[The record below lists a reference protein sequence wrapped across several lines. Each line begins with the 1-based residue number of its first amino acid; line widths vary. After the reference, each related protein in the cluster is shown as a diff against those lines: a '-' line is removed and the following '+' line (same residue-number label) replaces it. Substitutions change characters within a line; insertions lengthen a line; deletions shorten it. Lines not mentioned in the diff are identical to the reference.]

1 MSAQLEA
8 SSGDVERAVPP
19 RIAKSGVDVEAA
31 ARAQLERIRDRL
43 GADWLR
49 AEARALTAQSRASG
63 GAVTAVVTPA
73 APAAPKVPRAK
84 VPRDIGQLT
93 KPTTLSS
100 ALKAASTTTDAK
112 LHPQLSAGAL
122 AMIFRTRAYPE
133 DLVLYVLHTA
143 RKMPKSRSAFSEQTV
158 IKLHDGMNAMVAILT
173 TPAARDVA
181 DALAPRT
188 LVRVSVGKYLPRARE
203 EGAELLNLRLL
214 ISSLAPVKDA
224 PLGPVTSI
232 TAINLRAVQ
241 PEGRDAVKELG
252 EVPPGQAVEK
262 KKRSRELGA
271 ASLSPGLEK
280 KKIDQTVTPD
290 VKGNMR
296 DKAAKSRAVHHP
308 SAMEDGQALFCEAGG
323 VDSESE
329 DGRNGDDSSG
339 PDDDGESSD
348 GAPAMCTGDWCSILG
363 YAFPQ
368 CVVVTMPPTVDD
380 DLLREMYEMA
390 PQFSDDLNPDALLP
404 QNIRFLHYYWYA
416 VQVYGRHGDGDR
428 VVLPP
433 CITEAVRALAP
444 AGGAPI
450 ALVDAIP
457 PLLPPNFDDSESAS
471 SQEGSSDGEE

>member
-31 ARAQLERIRDRL
+31 ARAQLERIRDLL

-49 AEARALTAQSRASG
+49 AAARALTAQSRASG

-73 APAAPKVPRAK
+73 APAAPKVPR
-84 VPRDIGQLT
+84 DIGQLT

-100 ALKAASTTTDAK
+100 ALKTASTTDAK

-143 RKMPKSRSAFSEQTV
+143 RKMPQSRSAFSEQTV
-158 IKLHDGMNAMVAILT
+158 ITLHDGRNAVVAILT

-214 ISSLAPVKDA
+214 VSSLAPVKDA

-232 TAINLRAVQ
+232 TAIDLRAVQ

-252 EVPPGQAVEK
+252 KVPPRQAVEK

-296 DKAAKSRAVHHP
+296 DKASRAVHH
-308 SAMEDGQALFCEAGG
+308 SCAMEDGVALFRDAGG

-339 PDDDGESSD
+339 PDDGGDPGGESSD
-348 GAPAMCTGDWCSILG
+348 DAPAMCTGDWCSILG

-368 CVVVTMPPTVDD
+368 CVAETMPPTVDD

-404 QNIRFLHYYWYA
+404 QNIRFLQYYWYA

-457 PLLPPNFDDSESAS
+457 PMLPHNFDESESAS
-471 SQEGSSDGEE
+471 SQEESSDGEE